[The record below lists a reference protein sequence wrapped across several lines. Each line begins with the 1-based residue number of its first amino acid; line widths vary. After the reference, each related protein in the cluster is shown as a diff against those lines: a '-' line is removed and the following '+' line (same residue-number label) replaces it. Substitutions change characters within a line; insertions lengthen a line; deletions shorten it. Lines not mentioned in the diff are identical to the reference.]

1 MIGID
6 MSQFAK
12 KGMRGGISHIA
23 NGYGKQITNTQKIYD
38 EKAPSKY
45 IMYLDANNLYGWA
58 MSQFL
63 PTGGFKWMTEKEI
76 IKLDLDA
83 YKEKRKKS
91 LI

>member
-12 KGMRGGISHIA
+12 KEMRGGISYIV
-23 NGYGKQITNTQKIYD
+23 NGYGDANNKYTKKYD

-45 IMYLDANNLYGWA
+45 IIYLDANNLYGRA

-63 PTGGFKWMTEKEI
+63 PTGGFNGWQK
-76 IKLDLDA
+76 
-83 YKEKRKKS
+83 KKS
-91 LI
+91 LNLI